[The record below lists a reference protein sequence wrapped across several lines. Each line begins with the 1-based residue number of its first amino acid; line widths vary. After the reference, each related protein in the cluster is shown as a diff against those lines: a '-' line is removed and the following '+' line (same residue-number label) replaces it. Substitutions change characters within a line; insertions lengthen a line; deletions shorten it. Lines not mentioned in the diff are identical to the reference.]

1 MRLILKICALAAAAL
16 ISASYASAG
25 EVEACAKYQRKD
37 GSWSH
42 GYKLRGFVMD
52 GEELNQ
58 SVGSTR
64 YQKHANYFVVA
75 WRNGGYT
82 SIRLEFGEYEPPQ
95 LEKAYYDQ
103 RRRTWSLRKGW
114 HNCN

>member
-1 MRLILKICALAAAAL
+1 MRLIHKICVLVVSAVL
-16 ISASYASAG
+16 SASCVLAG

-42 GYKLRGFVMD
+42 GYKVKGFVMN

-82 SIRLEFGEYEPPQ
+82 SIRLEFAEYEPPRV
-95 LEKAYYDQ
+95 EKVYHDQ

-114 HNCN
+114 HDCN